1 MKIKPRI
8 FIGSSS
14 KCIKLLDLLY
24 KELIHDFELKRWD
37 KEFFEPSKFPL
48 ECLEEKAK
56 ICDYAIFILHPDDI
70 IVTEK
75 DITVKTRDNVIFE
88 YGLFM
93 GVLGRDN
100 IFLLE
105 PNPNYIKVT
114 FPSDFYGITT
124 IRYAYDGNEADLI
137 EAGIHIKEQIE
148 KQEKRKNNINSKRIW
163 PLRVSIISCDTLYTE
178 RLKEGLKKYESDSIT
193 LEIYNNYSDA
203 KKAMDSKKIDCII
216 IDVFSI
222 NLDEGIDVIL
232 YARDRHRE
240 IGFSIYGTKQ
250 ELHLLTKINGIRG
263 NTLEH
268 YWKLQKDINDESFQI
283 SIEDTLIMFFIYKL
297 TGGHFGEMSGTV
309 IDKIFRPN
317 VIGMLNEWEKFV

>member
-1 MKIKPRI
+1 MKMKPTI

-24 KELIHDFELKRWD
+24 KELTHNFELKRWD
-37 KEFFEPSKFPL
+37 KDFFEPSKFPL

-75 DITVKTRDNVIFE
+75 DITVRTRDTVIFE
-88 YGLFM
+88 YGLFL
-93 GVLGRDN
+93 GVLGRNN

-105 PNPNYIKVT
+105 PNPDYIKVT

-124 IRYAYDGNEADLI
+124 IRYTFDGEVANLVD
-137 EAGIHIKEQIE
+137 AGIRIKEQIE
-148 KQEKRKNNINSKRIW
+148 RLEMEKINVSNKSIW
-163 PLRVSIISCDTLYTE
+163 PLRVSIISCDRCYTE
-178 RLKEGLKKYESDSIT
+178 RLMENLKKYKNDLIT
-193 LEIYNNYSDA
+193 VEIYDNYSNA
-203 KKAMDSKKIDCII
+203 KKAMDSKKMDCAI
-216 IDVFSI
+216 IDVFSS

-268 YWKLQKDINDESFQI
+268 YWKLQKDTNDESFQI

-309 IDKIFRPN
+309 IDKIFKPN
-317 VIGMLNEWEKFV
+317 VIGILNEWKKFV